1 MTTIPELVTAQ
12 DYEGL
17 VKFCENFELTVRH
30 TQKKTT
36 STVFSPCIDYNS
48 LYYLGS
54 D

>member
-30 TQKKTT
+30 TKERQRVQSFRHVLTT
-36 STVFSPCIDYNS
+36 TLCII
-48 LYYLGS
+48 
-54 D
+54 

>member
-17 VKFCENFELTVRH
+17 VKFCENFELTVKH
-30 TQKKTT
+30 KKKTT
-36 STVFSPCIDYNS
+36 STVILDYNS